1 MKRDGGATSMSKLC
15 SFGAHPISMSPQPCL
30 ELLLVV
36 FAVAQE
42 VVVRGFWCPEDQ
54 FSTLVPEIMAL
65 VSELQFLCL
74 CWCLRGQG

>member
-36 FAVAQE
+36 FAVAQ
-42 VVVRGFWCPEDQ
+42 
-54 FSTLVPEIMAL
+54 
-65 VSELQFLCL
+65 
-74 CWCLRGQG
+74 